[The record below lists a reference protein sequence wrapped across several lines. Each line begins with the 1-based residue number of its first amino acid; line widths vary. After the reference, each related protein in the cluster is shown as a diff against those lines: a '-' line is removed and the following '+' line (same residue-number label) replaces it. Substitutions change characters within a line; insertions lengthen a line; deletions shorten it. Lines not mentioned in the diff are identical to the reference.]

1 MSKSSKTKIAQLPP
15 ETQAKVSD
23 ADFFSYAE
31 NIGKMAVEIQL
42 KADSQVDRIAGH
54 LLVCIT
60 LLSSAFLVPFEW
72 AYNLHSSTNS
82 SNMWSRVVL
91 LYYLILFLILFTA
104 LALTIRSIL
113 LFKVDLLDSPSKQF
127 SCFQNSFENKHKK
140 GSLARNECSEYH
152 CDALNVYY
160 EALENRN
167 HRMQGPLKRACILTA
182 LSMIV
187 AVVGLLAILISC
199 F

>member
-1 MSKSSKTKIAQLPP
+1 MSKSAKKKPTQLPP

-23 ADFFSYAE
+23 AVFFSYAE

-82 SNMWSRVVL
+82 PNMWSRIVL
-91 LYYLILFLILFTA
+91 LYYLILFLILFS
-104 LALTIRSIL
+104 ALTLTLWSIL
-113 LFKVDLLDSPSKQF
+113 LIKVDLLDSPSKQF
-127 SCFQNSFENKHKK
+127 SCFQSSFKNKHKK
-140 GSLARNECSEYH
+140 GSLEREECSEYY
-152 CDALNVYY
+152 CEALNVYY

-167 HRMQGPLKRACILTA
+167 QRMQEPLRGACILTV

-187 AVVGLLAILISC
+187 AVIGLLAVLISC

>member
-1 MSKSSKTKIAQLPP
+1 MSKSAKTKIAQLPP
-15 ETQAKVSD
+15 ETKAKVSD

-82 SNMWSRVVL
+82 PNMWNRVVPVS
-91 LYYLILFLILFTA
+91 YTH
-104 LALTIRSIL
+104 LTLPTI
-113 LFKVDLLDSPSKQF
+113 
-127 SCFQNSFENKHKK
+127 
-140 GSLARNECSEYH
+140 A
-152 CDALNVYY
+152 
-160 EALENRN
+160 
-167 HRMQGPLKRACILTA
+167 
-182 LSMIV
+182 
-187 AVVGLLAILISC
+187 
-199 F
+199 